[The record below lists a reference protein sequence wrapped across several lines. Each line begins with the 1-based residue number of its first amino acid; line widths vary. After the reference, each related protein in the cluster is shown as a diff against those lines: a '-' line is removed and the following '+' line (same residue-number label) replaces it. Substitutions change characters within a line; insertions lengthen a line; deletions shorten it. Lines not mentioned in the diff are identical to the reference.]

1 MSRWSWAALGL
12 GAYLAFM
19 LAMFPAGTALRW
31 FAPPEVAFAGVAGT
45 LWSGSAA
52 SCSLAGF
59 TAESVRWRVRP
70 TALLLGRVSADV
82 EARIPDGFVA
92 GNVSASPGTVRFED
106 LRAATSLPAL
116 AAVLPVRGMRGQAS
130 VQLESLVLEDG
141 WPTEAVGEL
150 KLAGLEAPP
159 LISDGSGALLP
170 LGDYT
175 LTLLPS
181 SSAGEIVA
189 TVVDDGGP
197 LEVQGT
203 ARLDAMRAY
212 TIDTLVKPRAG
223 APEMLV
229 EGLRFMASEPNAEG
243 RRRFNLTGSL

>member
-12 GAYLAFM
+12 GAYLAFT

-31 FAPPEVAFAGVAGT
+31 LAPPEVAFAGVAGT

-52 SCSLAGF
+52 SCSFAGF
-59 TAESVRWRVRP
+59 TAESLRWRLRP

-92 GNVSASPGTVRFED
+92 GNISASPGTVRFAN
-106 LRAATSLPAL
+106 LRGATTVPAL
-116 AAVLPVRGMRGQAS
+116 APLLPVSGVRGQAS

-150 KLAGLEAPP
+150 KLASLEVTP
-159 LISDGSGALLP
+159 LIPDGSGALLP

-175 LTLLPS
+175 LTLQP
-181 SSAGEIVA
+181 SSAGEIAA
-189 TVVDDGGP
+189 TVADNGGP

-203 ARLDAMRAY
+203 LRLDAMRAY
-212 TIDTLVKPRAG
+212 TIDALVKPRAG

-229 EGLRFMASEPNAEG
+229 EGLRYMASEPDAEG
-243 RRRFNLTGSL
+243 RRRLNLTGSL